1 GEIDQAVAELL
12 ARAGAD
18 DEHERRR
25 ARGQIADLARPLAV
39 QLGDP
44 IQAELDDRGPVSDE
58 ALERVLTWWRAVD
71 ASWLLDESAA
81 WQTEQ
86 AARLRERRHYF
97 QIADFA
103 TGIIQ
108 SDLFLTGDSGE

>member
-1 GEIDQAVAELL
+1 ME
-12 ARAGAD
+12 
-18 DEHERRR
+18 
-25 ARGQIADLARPLAV
+25 LARPLAV

-44 IQAELDDRGPVSDE
+44 IQVKLDDPALASDE
-58 ALERVLTWWRAVD
+58 ALERILTWWRAVD

-86 AARLRERRHYF
+86 AAWLRERRHYF

-108 SDLFLTGDSGE
+108 SDLFLTGDSGD